1 MAARRILLIQTGG
14 TIAMKSDGLGTAL
27 DPDTW
32 EETLHRQMPE
42 LRSIAEI
49 TPHRLFLEDSS
60 DLTPR
65 HWTAISRH
73 IADHATSHDGFVILH
88 GTDTMAYTAS
98 ALSFSL
104 MGLRRPV
111 ILTGSQVP
119 LHALRSDAR
128 RNVVNAVEMA
138 TRDIQEVAICFHD
151 TLYRGNRAT
160 KVSIGDFGAFASP
173 NHPALGRIGLQIQL
187 APHARTS
194 ASRGAPALDPSDAS
208 LRESKGPSGGT
219 SPITSRSPS
228 TSPFPLLA
236 DDRTLGRLRFDERVL
251 VLKLVPGLNPD
262 VLRRVVEPGD
272 VRVILLEAFGSGN
285 FPSKGSHSILPVLES
300 WRRDGIEVV
309 IGSQA
314 AHDAVDL
321 GAYPSGRAARDL
333 GVLSAGDMTL
343 EAALTKSMFLLGN
356 LPDSS
361 QFAHW
366 LARDMA
372 GERSL

>member
-1 MAARRILLIQTGG
+1 MSAKRISLIQTGG
-14 TIAMKSDGLGTAL
+14 TIAMKPGGRGVVL

-32 EETLHRQMPE
+32 EDTLHKQMPE
-42 LRSIAEI
+42 LKSIADI

-60 DLTPR
+60 DLTPA
-65 HWTAISRH
+65 HWTRVAQF
-73 IADHATSHDGFVILH
+73 IAEEQERYDGFVILH

-98 ALSFSL
+98 ALSFAL
-104 MGLRRPV
+104 IGLNRPV

-128 RNVVNAVEMA
+128 RNVVNAVELA
-138 TRDIQEVAICFHD
+138 TRDFHEVAICFHD

-173 NHPALGRIGLQIQL
+173 NHPPLARIGLEIQFSPGL
-187 APHARTS
+187 QAAGSLEPPARLESTRS
-194 ASRGAPALDPSDAS
+194 GRPVGGS
-208 LRESKGPSGGT
+208 LNVFPVLSHDSGL
-219 SPITSRSPS
+219 R
-228 TSPFPLLA
+228 A
-236 DDRTLGRLRFDERVL
+236 LRFDERV
-251 VLKLVPGLNPD
+251 VVIKLVPGLDPD
-262 VLRRVVEPGD
+262 LLRNVADPDR

-285 FPSKGSHSILPVLES
+285 FPSSGTHSILPVLRT
-300 WRRDGIEVV
+300 WRSRGIDVV

-321 GAYPSGRAARDL
+321 STYRSGRAALDL

-361 QFAHW
+361 EFASMFAHN
-366 LARDMA
+366 LA
-372 GERSL
+372 GERSR